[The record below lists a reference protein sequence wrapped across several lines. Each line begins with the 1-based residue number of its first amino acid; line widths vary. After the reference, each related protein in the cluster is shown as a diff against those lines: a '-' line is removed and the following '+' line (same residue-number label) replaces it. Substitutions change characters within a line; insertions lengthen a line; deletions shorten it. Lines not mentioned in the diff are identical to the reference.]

1 MNRPANQG
9 SPDRDMHLVLC
20 NFGKA
25 GIAYVET
32 DLYEADASAVIE
44 NLVQGQYERP
54 EQVIAFNPGEGWCR
68 DVSEDIARRV
78 LQVADSQHSTLS
90 EGTRA
95 FVEDQLGPILMAA
108 E

>member
-1 MNRPANQG
+1 MDPSAQV

-25 GIAYVET
+25 GAAYVET
-32 DLYEADASAVIE
+32 DPHDADAATIIE
-44 NLVQGQYERP
+44 NLIQGQYERP
-54 EQVIAFNPGEGWCR
+54 QQVVAFNPAEGWSR

-78 LQVADSQHSTLS
+78 LEVAESKHSALTD
-90 EGTRA
+90 GTRA
-95 FVEDQLGPILMAA
+95 FVEEQLGAILIAA